1 MHFLWVFDI
10 ILRISERN
18 DIMTTLLIIRH
29 GESEANNQKVF
40 AGQYDTPLQPRGV
53 EQAKLT
59 AEFIA
64 NNYKVDKVY
73 ASDLK
78 RAFVTGKAIADRVG
92 VEIIPDKNLRE
103 INCPLWDRVKFD
115 EMHLVDEEKYK
126 VWIEDIGNAQTP
138 GGESTAEVGERV
150 YNAVKRIAEEN
161 PDKTIAIAS
170 HGVAIRT
177 LQSLVT
183 TGGLTEMKN
192 IPYVSNASVTEL
204 FYDDGEFKFGK
215 ISMDEHMGSLITTLP
230 GII

>member
-1 MHFLWVFDI
+1 
-10 ILRISERN
+10 
-18 DIMTTLLIIRH
+18 MTTLLIIRH
-29 GESEANNQKVF
+29 GESEANNQKIF
-40 AGQYDTPLQPRGV
+40 AGHLDTPLQPRGI

-73 ASDLK
+73 ASDLQ
-78 RAFVTGKAIADRVG
+78 RAFITGKAVADRAG
-92 VEIIPDKNLRE
+92 VEIVPEKGLRE
-103 INCPLWDRVKFD
+103 IDCPMWDGVKFD

-126 VWIEDIGNAQTP
+126 MWIEDIGNAQTP
-138 GGESTAEVGERV
+138 GGESTAEVGKRV
-150 YNAVKRIAEEN
+150 YSTVKRIAEEN

-177 LQSLVT
+177 LQSLVA
-183 TGGLTEMKN
+183 TGGLSEMKN

-204 FYDDGEFKFGK
+204 IYDNGKFKFGK
-215 ISMDEHMGSLITTLP
+215 ISIDEHLGELMTNLP